1 MKSQNKILIAFIL
14 NISFSIFELIGG
26 AITGSVAVLSDSLH
40 DLGDGISIGISY
52 FLEKISRKGVD
63 ENYTYGYKRFSVL
76 GGLITSSILAIGSVI
91 VAYNAVIRII
101 NPTRINHNGM
111 IILAVF
117 GIVLNVA
124 AAFATSGG
132 FSMNLKAVNLH
143 MIEDVL
149 GWCVVL
155 LGGIIIKFT
164 NLTLMDPL
172 MSIGVAVF
180 IFLSAIKNIK
190 RILEILMDKVPE
202 TIEIGHIY
210 EHLEGLNGVKG
221 VHHLHIRSLDSI
233 NNIATVHIV
242 TDEDCN
248 SVKSAVKNE
257 LKNFGI
263 YHTTV
268 ETESSSEICF
278 DKQCNSLIAED
289 EHHHHH
295 HH

>member
-52 FLEKISRKGVD
+52 FLEKISRKGAD

-164 NLTLMDPL
+164 DLTLIDPL

-202 TIEIGHIY
+202 NIEIGHIY
-210 EHLEGLNGVKG
+210 EHLQGLNGVKG

-257 LKNFGI
+257 LKNFEI

-268 ETESSSEICF
+268 ETESSSEICIE
-278 DKQCNSLIAED
+278 KQCNSLIAED

>member
-52 FLEKISRKGVD
+52 FLEKISRKGAD
-63 ENYTYGYKRFSVL
+63 ENYTYGYQRFSVL

-164 NLTLMDPL
+164 NLTLIDPL

-202 TIEIGHIY
+202 NIEIGHIY
-210 EHLEGLNGVKG
+210 EHLQGLNGVKG

-233 NNIATVHIV
+233 NNIATVHII

-268 ETESSSEICF
+268 ETESSSEICIE
-278 DKQCNSLIAED
+278 KQCNSLIVEQ
-289 EHHHHH
+289 HHHHH
-295 HH
+295 

>member
-52 FLEKISRKGVD
+52 FLEKISRKGAD

-164 NLTLMDPL
+164 NLTLIDPL

-202 TIEIGHIY
+202 NIEIGHIY
-210 EHLEGLNGVKG
+210 KHLEGLNGVKG

-268 ETESSSEICF
+268 ETESSSEICIE
-278 DKQCNSLIAED
+278 KQCNSLIAED

>member
-52 FLEKISRKGVD
+52 FLEKISRKGAD

-164 NLTLMDPL
+164 NLTLIDPL

-202 TIEIGHIY
+202 NIEIGHIY
-210 EHLEGLNGVKG
+210 EHLQGLNGVKG

-268 ETESSSEICF
+268 ETESSSEICIE
-278 DKQCNSLIAED
+278 KQCNSLIVEQHQ
-289 EHHHHH
+289 HH
-295 HH
+295 